1 MLVSRL
7 WCSFLAAPM
16 FPMANVKEEI
26 MTRIPRMG
34 VNQEE
39 QEWRKKILEK

>member
-1 MLVSRL
+1 
-7 WCSFLAAPM
+7 M

-34 VNQEE
+34 VNQEGRRGE
-39 QEWRKKILEK
+39 DIREEVDDGKVNVVVK